1 MHLMLNP
8 VGRVLVLGRRY
19 MKALCLKTG
28 VSQPIN
34 SAGPLVVQSS
44 VRKET
49 FPSIL
54 IRQFYPLVLLSIL
67 LIAIVMMISHEAM
80 KAIEILAEEEEQGK
94 K

>member
-1 MHLMLNP
+1 MTIGNP
-8 VGRVLVLGRRY
+8 SICHKRD
-19 MKALCLKTG
+19 KKD
-28 VSQPIN
+28 
-34 SAGPLVVQSS
+34 VQSS

-67 LIAIVMMISHEAM
+67 LIAVVMMISHEAM
-80 KAIEILAEEEEQGK
+80 KAIETLAEEEEQGK